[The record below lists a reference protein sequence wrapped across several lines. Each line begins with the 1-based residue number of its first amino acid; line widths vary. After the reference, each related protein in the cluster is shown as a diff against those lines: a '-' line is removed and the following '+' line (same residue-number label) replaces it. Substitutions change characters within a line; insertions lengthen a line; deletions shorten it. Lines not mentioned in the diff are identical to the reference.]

1 VAETLPIRHR
11 LVGISAKAYE
21 HPADRAATAALKSI
35 PVLDTAVRKLI
46 ELRYERALRQVFLAS
61 SVKLGPDQLPDV
73 WAIYE
78 NAVATLDL
86 PKVYDLY
93 LTQYPLANAAAIGSE
108 RPLLLLSSQTVELLE
123 PDELG
128 AVLGHELGHVLSDHV
143 LYQTALQ
150 ILLRLTF
157 LRIPIVA
164 GLPLVALR
172 SALLEW
178 ARAAELSCDRAAT
191 LVTRDP
197 LVMCRTLMVLAGGA
211 TSRRL
216 SLDAFLRQATEYH
229 EWESGVDRARRFF
242 VEFGQTHDFPVRRVA
257 ELMKWVRSGEYDRI
271 IGGSYPRRDDP
282 VDAREHAE
290 EAYVHYRERFTS
302 ILRDAGEGV
311 ASASERLVERFDE
324 WLGKKEEPPGPEP

>member
-1 VAETLPIRHR
+1 VSETLPIRHR

-35 PVLDTAVRKLI
+35 PVLDSAVRKLI
-46 ELRYERALRQVFLAS
+46 ELRYERALRQVFLAGS
-61 SVKLGPDQLPDV
+61 IKLGPDQLPDI
-73 WAIYE
+73 WALYE
-78 NAVATLDL
+78 NALATLDL
-86 PKVYDLY
+86 PQTYDLY
-93 LTQYPLANAAAIGSE
+93 LTQFPITNAAAIGSGK
-108 RPLLLLSSQTVELLE
+108 PMLLLTSQTVELLE
-123 PDELG
+123 PDELS
-128 AVLGHELGHVLSDHV
+128 AVLAHELGHVLSDHV
-143 LYQTALQ
+143 LYWTALE
-150 ILLRLTF
+150 ILLRF
-157 LRIPIVA
+157 PFFRIPVIA

-197 LVMCRTLMVLAGGA
+197 LIVCRTLMVLAGGA

-242 VEFGQTHDFPVRRVA
+242 IEFGQTHDFPVRRVA
-257 ELMKWVRSGEYDRI
+257 ELMKWVRSGDYDRI
-271 IGGSYPRRDDP
+271 IGGTYPRRDDP
-282 VDAREHAE
+282 VDPREQAG
-290 EAYVHYRERFTS
+290 EAYTHYRERFKS

-311 ASASERLVERFDE
+311 ASASERLAERFDE
-324 WLGKKEEPPGPEP
+324 WLGKKDDPA